1 MYLWKTFIH
10 LLLVWIFTHYLL
22 SVLKRSK
29 FSPKRLPP
37 GPLPLPIVGNLFRI
51 GGKPH
56 KTFTELAKVYGPL
69 FTVELG
75 YVTTVVV
82 SSAAIAKE
90 VLQRKDVSFSDRTPT
105 CAACVLNHQESS
117 VSLLPPNPKWRNLR
131 KICNS
136 YIFSVS
142 RLDASRGLRRKK
154 VQQLLSYVQDCCKAA
169 IAINIGEAGFTT
181 SLNFLSNTFFSMDLA
196 DSGSNT
202 AREFKAL
209 ISSLLEYAGMPN
221 CADFFPIL
229 KTFDPQG
236 VYRNNERDVK
246 KIFRVFDELIRE
258 RIQSR
263 EANGGVDQNGDV
275 LDVLLSI
282 CKEGGNEFQLSD
294 IPHLLL
300 DLFTAGT
307 DTTSSTLEWA
317 MAELLCNPKKLEK
330 VRLELEE
337 VIGKG
342 SLVEEEDFVRLPYL
356 QAIIKETFRLHPVV
370 PLLIPRRAVSSTELC
385 GFTIPKNTQVFVN
398 IWAMGRDESLWKDA
412 NLFEPERFLDSN
424 IDVKGRDFELIP
436 FGAGR
441 RMCPGLP
448 LAYRMLPCV
457 LGSLLHLFDWKL
469 EDGITPEN
477 IDMDDKFGLTV
488 VKAKSLYAIPVQ
500 V

>member
-1 MYLWKTFIH
+1 MYLWKALIH

-29 FSPKRLPP
+29 FIPKRLPP
-37 GPLPLPIVGNLFRI
+37 GPLPLPIVGNLFLI
-51 GGKPH
+51 GSKPH
-56 KTFTELAKVYGPL
+56 KAFTELAKVYGPL

-75 YVTTVVV
+75 YVTTVVI
-82 SSAAIAKE
+82 SSAVIAKE
-90 VLQRKDVSFSDRTPT
+90 VLQKKDVSFSDRTPS
-105 CAACVLNHQESS
+105 CAVSVLNHRESS
-117 VSLLPPNPKWRNLR
+117 LAMLPPNPTWRILR

-142 RLDASRGLRRKK
+142 RLDASRGLRRKM
-154 VQQLLSYVQDCCKAA
+154 VQQLISYAQECCKAGT
-169 IAINIGEAGFTT
+169 AINIAQAGFTT
-181 SLNFLSNTFFSMDLA
+181 SLNFLSNTFFSVDLA
-196 DSGSNT
+196 DSGSDT
-202 AREFKAL
+202 AREFRAV
-209 ISSLLEYAGMPN
+209 ISSLLENAGTPN
-221 CADFFPIL
+221 CADFFPFL
-229 KTFDPQG
+229 RRFDPQG
-236 VYRNNERDVK
+236 IYRHNEMDVK
-246 KIFRVFDELIRE
+246 KLFRVFDEFISE

-263 EANGGVDQNGDV
+263 EVNGRVDDNADV
-275 LDVLLSI
+275 LDVLLNT
-282 CKEGGNEFQLSD
+282 CKEGSNEFQLSN

-300 DLFTAGT
+300 DLFIAGT

-317 MAELLCNPKKLEK
+317 MAELLRNPKKLK
-330 VRLELEE
+330 KARSELEE

-342 SLVEEEDFVRLPYL
+342 KLVEEEDFVRLPYL
-356 QAIIKETFRLHPVV
+356 QAVIKETFRLHPVV
-370 PLLIPRRAVSSTELC
+370 PLLLPRKAMSNTELC

-424 IDVKGRDFELIP
+424 IDVKGHDFELIP

-441 RMCPGLP
+441 RICPGLP